1 MSAIP
6 RPALRA
12 LAREPALR
20 ALARAVSALA
30 LVALAAGALGAF
42 YEWGGPARRGVK
54 ELKRG
59 ENAAALHSLGEARQD
74 QGSSAAIRYDQGIAF
89 RRLGLADSARG
100 AMEEAMRLKGG
111 EARSAAAYNLGNEA
125 LRQNR
130 LEEAVERYREA
141 LRNDSKRV
149 DAKKN
154 LEEAIRRLRNE
165 RQPPPPSRGGGG
177 GTQGPSGAGG
187 GGGATPPPNAPPG
200 EAPRSPSPSV
210 GGPIPSRS
218 EAEMWLD
225 ALESERRSE
234 RMKDRRAG
242 ERPEERVRDW

>member
-1 MSAIP
+1 VSDAIMRQRSAM
-6 RPALRA
+6 RA
-12 LAREPALR
+12 LG
-20 ALARAVSALA
+20 RAVSALA
-30 LVALAAGALGAF
+30 LVALTAGALGAF

-59 ENAAALHSLGEARQD
+59 DNAAALHSLGEGRQD
-74 QGSSAAIRYDQGIAF
+74 QPSSAAIRYDQGLAF
-89 RRLGLADSARG
+89 RRLGLADSARA
-100 AMEEAMRLKGG
+100 AMEEAMRLKGA

-130 LEEAVERYREA
+130 LEEAVERYRES
-141 LRNDSKRV
+141 LRNDSRRA

-154 LEEAIRRLRNE
+154 LEEVIRRLRTE
-165 RQPPPPSRGGGG
+165 QQPPPPSRGGGG
-177 GTQGPSGAGG
+177 GGTHGPSGSGG
-187 GGGATPPPNAPPG
+187 GGGSTPPPNSPPG
-200 EAPRSPSPSV
+200 ETPRSPSPSV

-234 RMKDRRAG
+234 RKKDRRAG
-242 ERPEERVRDW
+242 DRQEERVRDW

>member
-1 MSAIP
+1 VIAIS
-6 RPALRA
+6 RRHS
-12 LAREPALR
+12 ALR

-30 LVALAAGALGAF
+30 LVALSAGALGAF

-59 ENAAALHSLGEARQD
+59 ESAAALHSLGEARQS
-74 QGSSAAIRYDQGIAF
+74 QSSSAAIRYDQGLAF
-89 RRLGLADSARG
+89 RQLGLADSARG
-100 AMEEAMRLKGG
+100 AMEEALRLKGG

-130 LEEAVERYREA
+130 LEEAVERYRES
-141 LRNDSKRV
+141 LRSDAKRV

-154 LEEAIRRLRNE
+154 LEEAIRRLRSE
-165 RQPPPPSRGGGG
+165 QQPPPPSRGGGG
-177 GTQGPSGAGG
+177 GTQGKSGAGG
-187 GGGATPPPNAPPG
+187 GGGSTPPPSAPPG
-200 EAPRSPSPSV
+200 ETPRTPSPSV
-210 GGPIPSRS
+210 GGPLPSRS

-234 RMKDRRAG
+234 RKKDRRASD
-242 ERPEERVRDW
+242 RQDERVRDW